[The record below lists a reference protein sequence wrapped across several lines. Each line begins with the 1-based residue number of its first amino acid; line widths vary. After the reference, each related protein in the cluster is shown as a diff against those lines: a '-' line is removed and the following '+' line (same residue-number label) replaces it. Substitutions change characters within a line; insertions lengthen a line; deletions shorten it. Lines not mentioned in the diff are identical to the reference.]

1 MKNLNGYLK
10 KILLACSFLFFV
22 SISLYSPQKSFSST
36 NLLKTSSSFFEVNSN
51 GDLFARYNFK
61 LNNKSSTPSVITNFT
76 FFIPFEKYDSLV
88 ISIGNTPYKYSQ
100 KAETGGLKVTLE
112 LPNIIVPQNGTTEIV
127 ANISKKAYVNTSG
140 VNYYILIP
148 PIPSFVTEDVQ
159 ITYPSK
165 FGKVIWGSVETNI
178 IEQEGATTTV
188 GLKFPKEISNPAIA
202 ILIGEK
208 IGYKMEIGREITNST
223 DKPSI
228 YKISIPREGDGQHV
242 LYEKIKPTPF
252 DIEFDSESN
261 INISYLLN
269 PEETVKIEVEGYVYF
284 DDKEHRPPTT
294 FEDYLTLDNYWQ
306 FPSTDEMK
314 RLSVFLRNNS
324 FPSSIDEISD
334 ASRRKMFVSSLYK
347 YTLDRLN
354 PLTLGSDEIKS
365 EVRLGMG
372 NISRIVSEGAN
383 PDDYTDFLIAI
394 LRESGVPSRMVL
406 GYITPLNSYQE
417 DGFFHSWV
425 EYWNIDENRWRLLD
439 PALEDYFPTR
449 YLATNYDHIALVA
462 RSKSSILPQISRFSP
477 NEFAIN
483 PAYNSVTSYTTTE
496 TSFKITETSDEYIK
510 GVLIV
515 SNKGNRILQLQNL
528 SLLKGKELIKAENI
542 WTSYNIIPGESREIS
557 VVFPKTDISSDSRII
572 STFSDIE
579 GNVFK
584 KITKIEGGI
593 QTTEINEL
601 KTILISFI
609 LFMVLY
615 SLIGYIIKKIKK
627 NG

>member
-10 KILLACSFLFFV
+10 KTLLACSVLFFA
-22 SISLYSPQKSFSST
+22 SLSFSTPQKVLASP
-36 NLLKTSSSFFEVNSN
+36 NLLKTSSSYFEVNNN
-51 GDLFARYNFK
+51 GDLYARYNFK
-61 LNNKSSTPSVITNFT
+61 LNNKTSTPSVITNFS
-76 FFIPFEKYDSLV
+76 FFIPFEKYDSLI
-88 ISIGNTPYKYSQ
+88 ISIGDTPYKYNQ
-100 KAETGGLKVTLE
+100 KSETGGLKITLE
-112 LPNIIVPQNGTTEIV
+112 LPNLIVPQNGSTEII
-127 ANISKKAYVNTSG
+127 ANIVMKAYVNTSG

-148 PIPSFVTEDVQ
+148 PIPSFVTEDVK
-159 ITYPSK
+159 ITFPSK
-165 FGKVIWGSVETNI
+165 FGKVIWGSVDYEVVKEEGSNI
-178 IEQEGATTTV
+178 TI
-188 GLKFPKEISNPAIA
+188 GLKFPKDISNPAIA

-208 IGYKMEIGREITNST
+208 IGYKIEISREITNST

-269 PEETVKIEVEGYVYF
+269 PEETINIEAEGYIYF
-284 DDKEHRPPTT
+284 DEKEHKLPLT
-294 FEDYLTLDNYWQ
+294 FENYLTLDNYWQ
-306 FPSTDEMK
+306 FPSSDEMK
-314 RLSVFLRNNS
+314 RLSVYLRNNS
-324 FPSSIDEISD
+324 FPATIDQITD
-334 ASRRKMFVSSLYK
+334 AKQRKEFVTSLYR

-354 PLTLGSDEIKS
+354 PLPLGSGEIKS

-372 NISRIVSEGAN
+372 NISRILSDGAN

-394 LRESGVPSRMVL
+394 LREAGVPSRMVL

-425 EYWNIDENRWRLLD
+425 EYWNIDENRWILLD
-439 PALEDYFPTR
+439 PALEDYFPSR
-449 YLATNYDHIALVA
+449 YLATNYDHIALVS

-477 NEFAIN
+477 EEFRIN
-483 PAYNSVTSYTTTE
+483 PAYNSVTSFTTTE
-496 TSFKITETSDEYIK
+496 TSFRLTKTSDKYIK
-510 GVLIV
+510 GVLTV
-515 SNKGNRILQLQNL
+515 SNQGNRILQLQNL
-528 SLLKGKELIKAENI
+528 SILKEKDLIKAENL
-542 WTSYNIIPGESREIS
+542 WTSYNIIPGESREFS
-557 VVFPKTDISSDSRII
+557 VVFPKTNIDSDSRVI

-593 QTTEINEL
+593 QTSEINEL
-601 KTILISFI
+601 KSILISFI
-609 LFMVLY
+609 IFMVLY